1 MDYFFFECFSGD
13 TFLPESVFVIVL
25 FFQKTKSP
33 FYIYQIDVN
42 EFWMNAK
49 KKNKPLKSLEQLLEE
64 AKTKKETLL
73 KILKKITNDNS
84 ENQSQN

>member
-1 MDYFFFECFSGD
+1 
-13 TFLPESVFVIVL
+13 
-25 FFQKTKSP
+25 
-33 FYIYQIDVN
+33 
-42 EFWMNAK
+42 MNAK

-84 ENQSQN
+84 EDQKPN